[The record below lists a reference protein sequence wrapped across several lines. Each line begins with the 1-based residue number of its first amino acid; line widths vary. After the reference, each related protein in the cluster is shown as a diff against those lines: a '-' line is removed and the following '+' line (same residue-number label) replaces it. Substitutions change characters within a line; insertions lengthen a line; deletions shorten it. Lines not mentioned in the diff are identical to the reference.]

1 MSSLPPDARDIAA
14 RALVRVERDGAF
26 AAAAL
31 DAEVQRAP
39 QLSPRD
45 RAFAT
50 ELLYGTLRVLPW
62 LEGRIDAYAKKPI
75 GTLDPKTRAPLLLGA
90 YQLFFAR
97 VPAFAAVDGAVEAL
111 RRAGGAHVA
120 GFGNA
125 VLRRLARE
133 AKERPPIL
141 RDAIVASAAPWL
153 REALERAL
161 GKEEALRFLEAEEP
175 PVGLRVTRP
184 ELRDETMQRLATAR
198 PDAAFA
204 EGRVS
209 PLAILAR
216 GAGKPQAL
224 PGHAEGE
231 LFVQEEGSQ
240 AVALALGAKPGDTV
254 LDACAGRGNKAA
266 IVAAAVGDSGA
277 VDVCDL
283 HESKLE
289 RLQGELGRYG
299 LAARKAFAVDWTVGS
314 GDVTGTYDRVL
325 VDAPCSGVGTLR
337 RRPDLL
343 LRRTEASL
351 EELARMQLSILE
363 HVAPH
368 VKPGGRLVYAVCS
381 VLREEGEDIVERF
394 LAARPEFALVPFDA
408 EALVKL
414 AQDAPTLRLLPQ
426 LHGTD
431 GYFLASFRASTSPP
445 PVAKP
450 PLGA

>member
-1 MSSLPPDARDIAA
+1 MSAAPPDARDIAA

-62 LEGRIDAYAKKPI
+62 LEARIDAYAKKPI

-111 RRAGGAHVA
+111 RRAGGTHVA

-133 AKERPPIL
+133 ATERPPVL

-161 GKEEALRFLEAEEP
+161 GNEEALRFLEAEEP
-175 PVGLRVTRP
+175 PVGLRVARP
-184 ELRDETMQRLATAR
+184 EKRAEYMEVLALAR
-198 PDAAFA
+198 PEATFAA
-204 EGRVS
+204 GRVS

-240 AVALALGAKPGDTV
+240 AVALALGARPGDTV

-266 IVAAAVGDSGA
+266 ILASAVGDAGA

-289 RLQGELGRYG
+289 RLKDELRRYG
-299 LAARKAFAVDWTVGS
+299 LAARSAFAVDWTVGS

-351 EELARMQLSILE
+351 EALTTMQLSILE
-363 HVAPH
+363 HVAVH
-368 VKPGGRLVYAVCS
+368 VKPGGRLVYAVCT
-381 VLREEGEDIVERF
+381 VLREEAEEVVSRF
-394 LAARPEFALVPFDA
+394 LAARQNFALVPFDD
-408 EALVKL
+408 EVLSPL
-414 AQDAPTLRLLPQ
+414 AKDAPTFRLLPQ

-431 GYFLASFRASTSPP
+431 GYFLASLRAAT
-445 PVAKP
+445 
-450 PLGA
+450 